1 MRRTALT
8 LLAALGFA
16 SLAAAAAHDWT
27 SVSEIEGYLGSIE
40 DLAQGSFTVA
50 VLFDDTLPYFE
61 MKNTRPSQSG
71 GMIDRAQFSFS
82 TWDDYGSLWWNASV
96 ETYIDPD
103 TDFTEEV
110 GYLTQ
115 AETYLLG
122 ISVQRTTNGCDL
134 AFSVN
139 GTHLATLSANSTWA
153 ELFFSDDYFNLIQDT
168 GETSDHLFVLDGEA
182 LSAGDIADSVD
193 AYLNPT
199 TDPDVPEPT
208 ALVLLALG
216 VGALALRRRV

>member
-139 GTHLATLSANSTWA
+139 GVALCTLSADSTWA
-153 ELFFSDDYFNLIQDT
+153 NLFFNDTYFDLYYDVGSTNDL
-168 GETSDHLFVLDGEA
+168 LFVLDGEA
-182 LSAGDIADSVD
+182 LSAGDIADSVE
-193 AYLNPT
+193 AHMSG
-199 TDPDVPEPT
+199 VPEPT
-208 ALVLLALG
+208 ALALLALG
-216 VGALALRRRV
+216 VGALVLRRRT

>member
-139 GTHLATLSANSTWA
+139 GVALCTLSADSTWA
-153 ELFFSDDYFNLIQDT
+153 NLFFNDTYFDLYYNVGSTNDL
-168 GETSDHLFVLDGEA
+168 LFVLDGEA
-182 LSAGDIADSVD
+182 LSAGDIADSVE
-193 AYLNPT
+193 AHMSG
-199 TDPDVPEPT
+199 VPEPT
-208 ALVLLALG
+208 ALALLALG
-216 VGALALRRRV
+216 VGALVLRRRA

>member
-1 MRRTALT
+1 MRRTALA
-8 LLAALGFA
+8 LLAALGLA
-16 SLAAAAAHDWT
+16 SLASAAAHDWT
-27 SVSEIEGYLGSIE
+27 SVSEIDSNLGSIE
-40 DLAQGSFTVA
+40 DLDQGSFTVA

-82 TWDDYGSLWWNASV
+82 TWDDYGSLWWNAGW

-103 TDFTEEV
+103 TDFADDA

-122 ISVQRTTNGCDL
+122 LSVQQTADGCSL

-139 GTHLATLSANSTWA
+139 GVALCTLSADSTWA
-153 ELFFSDDYFNLIQDT
+153 NLFFNDTYFDLYYDVGSTNDL
-168 GETSDHLFVLDGEA
+168 LFVLDGEA
-182 LSAGDIADSVD
+182 LSAEDIVDSVE
-193 AYLNPT
+193 AHT
-199 TDPDVPEPT
+199 SDVPEPT
-208 ALVLLALG
+208 ALALLALG